1 MNLKPLLIIGFMQV
15 LPFPIYSQEARETKK
30 EVFSADTEQKTELVL
45 HFRFD
50 RSLVDYGYRD
60 NHRVLAAM
68 HEIFADSLCVS
79 RIDSVCIQA
88 FSSPEGNVT
97 YNRRLAL
104 QRAQAVKG
112 YLVWK
117 YPGLN
122 QYRIRTSAQAESWDA
137 LRDVALNDTLL
148 PCRDEIL
155 QILALNTSESRKEAL
170 LKKLN
175 VGIPYRHINQWIL
188 PALRNASICTVYMRP
203 LKHVQQGSRLVA
215 DVQGN
220 NGKEYQKADGTE
232 ITDNT
237 EVVNGVRVE
246 KGNDTNANGTETVNG
261 VRVEKGNVANA
272 NGTEV
277 INGVRVAKGNDTNA
291 NGTEVINGVRVEKG
305 NDTNT
310 DGTETVSDVR
320 VTEGYVANANG
331 TEVINGVRVEKGN
344 DTNANGTEIINGVR
358 VTKGNTTNANGTETV
373 NGVRVAKGNDTN
385 ANGTEV
391 INGVR
396 VTKGNIANANGTET
410 VSGVRVTEGN
420 VANANGT
427 EVINGVRVAK
437 GNVTNANGTK
447 TVNGVNIAKDN
458 DTNANGTEVING
470 VRVAKGNTTNANG
483 TELTDN
489 TEIIGSTKVTGNT
502 PTKGSANAVTPGKSR
517 RHPLFA
523 VKTNL
528 LFDAALM
535 PNIELEVP
543 IGKRWSLNGEYM
555 FPWWLINDDRYC
567 LQILMGG
574 LEVRYWP
581 GRRSGRDVLTGHF
594 LGLYAG
600 GGKYDLQW
608 DKNGYQGEFFIA
620 AGVSYGYAHS
630 IARNLR
636 LEYNIGI
643 GMLRTDYR
651 HYHSRDNH
659 QTLLWQENGEYTWL
673 GPTKL
678 KISLVWLIT
687 GKNKK

>member
-15 LPFPIYSQEARETKK
+15 LPFPIYPQEARETKK

-50 RSLVDYGYRD
+50 RSMVDYGYRD
-60 NHRVLAAM
+60 NNRILAAM
-68 HEIFADSLCVS
+68 HKIFADSLCVS

-88 FSSPEGNVT
+88 FSSPEGDAD

-104 QRAQAVKG
+104 RRAQAVKG

-155 QILALNTSESRKEAL
+155 QILKLNTGEKRKEAL

-175 VGIPYRHINQWIL
+175 TGIPYRHISQWIL
-188 PALRNASICTVYMRP
+188 PELRNASICTVYMRP
-203 LKHVQQGSRLVA
+203 LRHAQQGSRLVA
-215 DVQGN
+215 DAQGN

-232 ITDNT
+232 ITDDT
-237 EVVNGVRVE
+237 EV
-246 KGNDTNANGTETVNG
+246 
-261 VRVEKGNVANA
+261 
-272 NGTEV
+272 
-277 INGVRVAKGNDTNA
+277 
-291 NGTEVINGVRVEKG
+291 
-305 NDTNT
+305 
-310 DGTETVSDVR
+310 
-320 VTEGYVANANG
+320 
-331 TEVINGVRVEKGN
+331 
-344 DTNANGTEIINGVR
+344 
-358 VTKGNTTNANGTETV
+358 V

-396 VTKGNIANANGTET
+396 VTKGN
-410 VSGVRVTEGN
+410 

-437 GNVTNANGTK
+437 GDVANANGTE
-447 TVNGVNIAKDN
+447 VINGVRVTKGN

-470 VRVAKGNTTNANG
+470 VRVAKGNDTNPDGTEVINGVRVAKGNDTNANG

-489 TEIIGSTKVTGNT
+489 TAIIGSTKVTGNA
-502 PTKGSANAVTPGKSR
+502 PTTGSANAIAPGKSR
-517 RHPLFA
+517 RRPLFA

-574 LEVRYWP
+574 LEVRYRP
-581 GRRSGRDVLTGHF
+581 GKRSGRDVLTGHF
-594 LGLYAG
+594 IGLYAG

-636 LEYNIGI
+636 LEYTIGI
-643 GMLRTDYR
+643 GLLRTDYR

-659 QTLLWQENGEYTWL
+659 RTLLWQENGENTWL

>member
-88 FSSPEGNVT
+88 FSSPEGNIT
-97 YNRRLAL
+97 YNQRLAL

-203 LKHVQQGSRLVA
+203 LRHAQQGSRLVA
-215 DVQGN
+215 DAQGN
-220 NGKEYQKADGTE
+220 NMKEYQKADGAE
-232 ITDNT
+232 ITDDT
-237 EVVNGVRVE
+237 EVVNGVRVA
-246 KGNDTNANGTETVNG
+246 KGNVTNANGTETVNG
-261 VRVEKGNVANA
+261 VRVTEGNVTNA
-272 NGTEV
+272 NGIEVINGVKVTESNVTNANDTEV
-277 INGVRVAKGNDTNA
+277 INGVRVTESNVTNA
-291 NGTEVINGVRVEKG
+291 NGIEVINGVRV
-305 NDTNT
+305 
-310 DGTETVSDVR
+310 TESNV
-320 VTEGYVANANG
+320 
-331 TEVINGVRVEKGN
+331 
-344 DTNANGTEIINGVR
+344 
-358 VTKGNTTNANGTETV
+358 
-373 NGVRVAKGNDTN
+373 TN

-396 VTKGNIANANGTET
+396 VTEGNVANANGTEIINGVRVAKGNTTNANSTET
-410 VSGVRVTEGN
+410 VNGVRVTEGN

-437 GNVTNANGTK
+437 GNTTNANGTEV
-447 TVNGVNIAKDN
+447 TNGVRVEKSN
-458 DTNANGTEVING
+458 DTNANGTGTVNG
-470 VRVAKGNTTNANG
+470 VRVAKGNDTNPDG
-483 TELTDN
+483 TEVTDN
-489 TEIIGSTKVTGNT
+489 TAIIGSTKVTGNT
-502 PTKGSANAVTPGKSR
+502 PTKGSANAIAPGKSR

-567 LQILMGG
+567 LQVLMGG

-581 GRRSGRDVLTGHF
+581 GRRSGRNVLTGHF

-659 QTLLWQENGEYTWL
+659 RTLLWQENGEYTWL

>member
-50 RSLVDYGYRD
+50 RSMVDYGYRD
-60 NHRVLAAM
+60 NNRILAAM
-68 HEIFADSLCVS
+68 HKIFADSLCVS

-88 FSSPEGNVT
+88 FSSPEGDAD

-104 QRAQAVKG
+104 RRAQAVKG

-155 QILALNTSESRKEAL
+155 QILKLNTGEKRKEAL

-175 VGIPYRHINQWIL
+175 TGIPYRHISQWIL
-188 PALRNASICTVYMRP
+188 PELRNASICTVYMRP
-203 LKHVQQGSRLVA
+203 LRHAQQGSRLVA
-215 DVQGN
+215 DAQGN
-220 NGKEYQKADGTE
+220 NMKEYQKADGAE
-232 ITDNT
+232 ITDDT

-246 KGNDTNANGTETVNG
+246 KGNDTNANGTEVING
-261 VRVEKGNVANA
+261 VRVTKGNVANANGTEVINGVRVTKDNDTNANGTEVINGVRVAKGNDTNPDGTEVINDVRVTKGNVANANGTEVINGVRVTKGNDTNA

-291 NGTEVINGVRVEKG
+291 NGTEVINGVRV
-305 NDTNT
+305 
-310 DGTETVSDVR
+310 
-320 VTEGYVANANG
+320 
-331 TEVINGVRVEKGN
+331 
-344 DTNANGTEIINGVR
+344 
-358 VTKGNTTNANGTETV
+358 
-373 NGVRVAKGNDTN
+373 AKGND
-385 ANGTEV
+385 
-391 INGVR
+391 
-396 VTKGNIANANGTET
+396 
-410 VSGVRVTEGN
+410 
-420 VANANGT
+420 
-427 EVINGVRVAK
+427 
-437 GNVTNANGTK
+437 
-447 TVNGVNIAKDN
+447 
-458 DTNANGTEVING
+458 
-470 VRVAKGNTTNANG
+470 TNANG

-489 TEIIGSTKVTGNT
+489 TEITGSTKVTGNAQT
-502 PTKGSANAVTPGKSR
+502 TGSANAIAPGKSR

-574 LEVRYWP
+574 LEVRYRP
-581 GRRSGRDVLTGHF
+581 GKRSGRDVLTGHF

-659 QTLLWQENGEYTWL
+659 RTLLWQENGEYTWL

-678 KISLVWLIT
+678 KISLAWLIT

>member
-137 LRDVALNDTLL
+137 LRDVAPNDTLL

-175 VGIPYRHINQWIL
+175 VGIPYRHMNQWIL

-203 LKHVQQGSRLVA
+203 LRYVQQGSRLVA
-215 DVQGN
+215 DAQGN
-220 NGKEYQKADGTE
+220 NGKEYQKADGAE
-232 ITDNT
+232 ITDDT
-237 EVVNGVRVE
+237 EVVNGVRVA
-246 KGNDTNANGTETVNG
+246 KGNVTNANGTEVINGVRVEKGNTTNANSTETVNG
-261 VRVEKGNVANA
+261 VRVTEGNVANA

-291 NGTEVINGVRVEKG
+291 NGTEVTNGVRVEK
-305 NDTNT
+305 
-310 DGTETVSDVR
+310 S
-320 VTEGYVANANG
+320 
-331 TEVINGVRVEKGN
+331 N

-358 VTKGNTTNANGTETV
+358 VAKDNTTNANGTETV

-385 ANGTEV
+385 PDGTEV
-391 INGVR
+391 
-396 VTKGNIANANGTET
+396 
-410 VSGVRVTEGN
+410 
-420 VANANGT
+420 
-427 EVINGVRVAK
+427 
-437 GNVTNANGTK
+437 
-447 TVNGVNIAKDN
+447 
-458 DTNANGTEVING
+458 
-470 VRVAKGNTTNANG
+470 
-483 TELTDN
+483 TDN

-502 PTKGSANAVTPGKSR
+502 PTKGSANAIAPGKSR
-517 RHPLFA
+517 RRPLFA

-535 PNIELEVP
+535 PNIEVEVP

-567 LQILMGG
+567 LQVLMGG

>member
-15 LPFPIYSQEARETKK
+15 LPFPIYPQEARETKK

-50 RSLVDYGYRD
+50 RSMVDYGYRD
-60 NHRVLAAM
+60 NNRILAAM
-68 HEIFADSLCVS
+68 HKIFADSLCVS

-88 FSSPEGNVT
+88 FSSPEGDAD

-104 QRAQAVKG
+104 RRAQAVKG

-155 QILALNTSESRKEAL
+155 QILKLNTGEKRKEAL

-175 VGIPYRHINQWIL
+175 TGIPYRHISQWIL
-188 PALRNASICTVYMRP
+188 PELRNASICTVYMRP
-203 LKHVQQGSRLVA
+203 LRHAQQGSRLVA
-215 DVQGN
+215 DAQGN

-232 ITDNT
+232 ITDDT
-237 EVVNGVRVE
+237 EVVNGVRVA
-246 KGNDTNANGTETVNG
+246 KGNDTNANGTEVING
-261 VRVEKGNVANA
+261 VRVTKGNVANA

-291 NGTEVINGVRVEKG
+291 NGTEVINGVRVAKG
-305 NDTNT
+305 NDTNP
-310 DGTETVSDVR
+310 DGTKNIS
-320 VTEGYVANANG
+320 
-331 TEVINGVRVEKGN
+331 
-344 DTNANGTEIINGVR
+344 
-358 VTKGNTTNANGTETV
+358 
-373 NGVRVAKGNDTN
+373 GVRVAKGNDTN
-385 ANGTEV
+385 ANGTE
-391 INGVR
+391 
-396 VTKGNIANANGTET
+396 
-410 VSGVRVTEGN
+410 
-420 VANANGT
+420 
-427 EVINGVRVAK
+427 
-437 GNVTNANGTK
+437 
-447 TVNGVNIAKDN
+447 
-458 DTNANGTEVING
+458 
-470 VRVAKGNTTNANG
+470 
-483 TELTDN
+483 LTDN
-489 TEIIGSTKVTGNT
+489 TAITGSTQVTGNAQT
-502 PTKGSANAVTPGKSR
+502 TGSANAIAPGKSR
-517 RHPLFA
+517 RRPLFA

-574 LEVRYWP
+574 LEVRYRP
-581 GRRSGRDVLTGHF
+581 GKRSGRDVLTGHF
-594 LGLYAG
+594 IGLYAG

-659 QTLLWQENGEYTWL
+659 RTLLWQENGEYTWL

>member
-50 RSLVDYGYRD
+50 RSMVDYGYRD
-60 NHRVLAAM
+60 NNRILAAM
-68 HEIFADSLCVS
+68 HKIFADSLCVS

-88 FSSPEGNVT
+88 FSSPEGDAD

-104 QRAQAVKG
+104 RRAQAVKG

-155 QILALNTSESRKEAL
+155 QILKLNTGEKRKEAL

-175 VGIPYRHINQWIL
+175 TGIPYRHISQWIL
-188 PALRNASICTVYMRP
+188 PELRNASICTVYMRP
-203 LKHVQQGSRLVA
+203 LRHAQQGSRLVA
-215 DVQGN
+215 DAQGN

-232 ITDNT
+232 ITDDT
-237 EVVNGVRVE
+237 EVVNGVRVA
-246 KGNDTNANGTETVNG
+246 KGNDT
-261 VRVEKGNVANA
+261 NA

-291 NGTEVINGVRVEKG
+291 NGTEVINGVRVTKG
-305 NDTNT
+305 ND
-310 DGTETVSDVR
+310 
-320 VTEGYVANANG
+320 
-331 TEVINGVRVEKGN
+331 
-344 DTNANGTEIINGVR
+344 
-358 VTKGNTTNANGTETV
+358 TNANGTETV
-373 NGVRVAKGNDTN
+373 NGVNAAKG
-385 ANGTEV
+385 
-391 INGVR
+391 
-396 VTKGNIANANGTET
+396 
-410 VSGVRVTEGN
+410 
-420 VANANGT
+420 
-427 EVINGVRVAK
+427 
-437 GNVTNANGTK
+437 
-447 TVNGVNIAKDN
+447 N

-470 VRVAKGNTTNANG
+470 VRVAKGNDTNPDGTKNISGVRVAKGNDTNANG

-489 TEIIGSTKVTGNT
+489 TEITGSTKVTGNAQT
-502 PTKGSANAVTPGKSR
+502 TGSANAIAPGKSR

-574 LEVRYWP
+574 LEVRYRP
-581 GRRSGRDVLTGHF
+581 GKRSGRDVLTGHF
-594 LGLYAG
+594 IGLYAG

-659 QTLLWQENGEYTWL
+659 RTLLWQENGEYTWL

>member
-88 FSSPEGNVT
+88 FSSPEGNIT
-97 YNRRLAL
+97 YNQRLAL

-203 LKHVQQGSRLVA
+203 LRHAQQGSRLIA
-215 DVQGN
+215 DAQGN
-220 NGKEYQKADGTE
+220 NMKEYQKADGAE
-232 ITDNT
+232 ITDDT
-237 EVVNGVRVE
+237 EVVNGVRVA

-385 ANGTEV
+385 ANGTE
-391 INGVR
+391 
-396 VTKGNIANANGTET
+396 
-410 VSGVRVTEGN
+410 
-420 VANANGT
+420 
-427 EVINGVRVAK
+427 
-437 GNVTNANGTK
+437 
-447 TVNGVNIAKDN
+447 
-458 DTNANGTEVING
+458 
-470 VRVAKGNTTNANG
+470 
-483 TELTDN
+483 LTDN

-502 PTKGSANAVTPGKSR
+502 PAKGSANAVTPGKSR

-659 QTLLWQENGEYTWL
+659 RTLLWQENGEYTWL

>member
-50 RSLVDYGYRD
+50 RSMVDYGYRD
-60 NHRVLAAM
+60 NNRILAAM
-68 HEIFADSLCVS
+68 HKIFADSLCVS

-88 FSSPEGNVT
+88 FSSPEGDAD

-104 QRAQAVKG
+104 RRAQAVKG

-122 QYRIRTSAQAESWDA
+122 QYRIHTSAQAESWDA

-155 QILALNTSESRKEAL
+155 QILKLNTGEKRKEAL

-175 VGIPYRHINQWIL
+175 TGIPYRHISQWIL
-188 PALRNASICTVYMRP
+188 PELRNASICTVYMRP
-203 LKHVQQGSRLVA
+203 LRHAQQGSRLVA
-215 DVQGN
+215 DAQGN

-232 ITDNT
+232 ITD
-237 EVVNGVRVE
+237 
-246 KGNDTNANGTETVNG
+246 D
-261 VRVEKGNVANA
+261 
-272 NGTEV
+272 
-277 INGVRVAKGNDTNA
+277 
-291 NGTEVINGVRVEKG
+291 
-305 NDTNT
+305 
-310 DGTETVSDVR
+310 
-320 VTEGYVANANG
+320 
-331 TEVINGVRVEKGN
+331 
-344 DTNANGTEIINGVR
+344 TEI
-358 VTKGNTTNANGTETV
+358 V

-396 VTKGNIANANGTET
+396 VTKGNDTNPDGTK
-410 VSGVRVTEGN
+410 N
-420 VANANGT
+420 
-427 EVINGVRVAK
+427 INGVRVAK
-437 GNVTNANGTK
+437 GN
-447 TVNGVNIAKDN
+447 D
-458 DTNANGTEVING
+458 
-470 VRVAKGNTTNANG
+470 TNANG

-489 TEIIGSTKVTGNT
+489 TEIIGSTQVTGNT
-502 PTKGSANAVTPGKSR
+502 PTKGSANAIAPGKSR

-574 LEVRYWP
+574 LEVRYRP
-581 GRRSGRDVLTGHF
+581 GKRSGRDVLTGHF
-594 LGLYAG
+594 IGLYAG

-643 GMLRTDYR
+643 GMLRTNYR

-659 QTLLWQENGEYTWL
+659 RTLLWQENGEYTWL

>member
-15 LPFPIYSQEARETKK
+15 LPFPIYPQEARETKK

-50 RSLVDYGYRD
+50 RSMVDYGYRD
-60 NHRVLAAM
+60 NNRILAAM
-68 HEIFADSLCVS
+68 HKIFADSLCVS

-88 FSSPEGNVT
+88 FSSPEGDAD

-104 QRAQAVKG
+104 RRAQAVKG

-155 QILALNTSESRKEAL
+155 QILKLNTGEKRKEAL

-175 VGIPYRHINQWIL
+175 TGIPYRHISQWIL
-188 PALRNASICTVYMRP
+188 PELRNASICTVYMRP
-203 LKHVQQGSRLVA
+203 LRHAQQGSRLVA
-215 DVQGN
+215 DAQGN

-232 ITDNT
+232 ITDDT
-237 EVVNGVRVE
+237 EVVNGVRVA
-246 KGNDTNANGTETVNG
+246 KGNDTNANGTEVING
-261 VRVEKGNVANA
+261 VRVTKGNDTNANGTEVINGVRVTKGNDTNPDGTKNISGVRVAKGNDTNA

-291 NGTEVINGVRVEKG
+291 NGTEVINGVRV
-305 NDTNT
+305 
-310 DGTETVSDVR
+310 
-320 VTEGYVANANG
+320 A
-331 TEVINGVRVEKGN
+331 KGN
-344 DTNANGTEIINGVR
+344 DTNANGTEVI
-358 VTKGNTTNANGTETV
+358 

-396 VTKGNIANANGTET
+396 VVKGNDTNPDGTKNI
-410 VSGVRVTEGN
+410 S
-420 VANANGT
+420 
-427 EVINGVRVAK
+427 GVRVAK
-437 GNVTNANGTK
+437 GN
-447 TVNGVNIAKDN
+447 D
-458 DTNANGTEVING
+458 
-470 VRVAKGNTTNANG
+470 TNANG

-489 TEIIGSTKVTGNT
+489 TAIIGSTQVTGNAQT
-502 PTKGSANAVTPGKSR
+502 TGSANAIAPGKSR
-517 RHPLFA
+517 RRPLFA

-574 LEVRYWP
+574 LEVRYRP
-581 GRRSGRDVLTGHF
+581 GKRSGRDVLTGHF
-594 LGLYAG
+594 IGLYAG

-659 QTLLWQENGEYTWL
+659 RTLLWQENGEYTWL

>member
-15 LPFPIYSQEARETKK
+15 LPFPIYPQEARETKK

-50 RSLVDYGYRD
+50 RSMVDYGYRD
-60 NHRVLAAM
+60 NNRILAAM
-68 HEIFADSLCVS
+68 HKIFADSLCVS

-88 FSSPEGNVT
+88 FSSPEGDAD

-104 QRAQAVKG
+104 RRAQAVKG

-155 QILALNTSESRKEAL
+155 QILKLNTGEKRKEAL

-175 VGIPYRHINQWIL
+175 TGIPYRHISQWIL
-188 PALRNASICTVYMRP
+188 PELRNASICTVYMRP
-203 LKHVQQGSRLVA
+203 LRHAQQGSRLVA
-215 DVQGN
+215 DAQGN

-232 ITDNT
+232 ITDDT
-237 EVVNGVRVE
+237 EV
-246 KGNDTNANGTETVNG
+246 
-261 VRVEKGNVANA
+261 
-272 NGTEV
+272 
-277 INGVRVAKGNDTNA
+277 
-291 NGTEVINGVRVEKG
+291 
-305 NDTNT
+305 
-310 DGTETVSDVR
+310 
-320 VTEGYVANANG
+320 
-331 TEVINGVRVEKGN
+331 
-344 DTNANGTEIINGVR
+344 
-358 VTKGNTTNANGTETV
+358 V

-396 VTKGNIANANGTET
+396 VTKGN
-410 VSGVRVTEGN
+410 

-437 GNVTNANGTK
+437 GDVANANGTEVINGVRVTKGNDTNANGTE
-447 TVNGVNIAKDN
+447 VINGVRVAKGDVANANGTEVINGVRVTKGN

-470 VRVAKGNTTNANG
+470 VRVAKGNDTNPDGTEVINGVRVAKGNDTNANG

-489 TEIIGSTKVTGNT
+489 TAIIGSTKVTGNA
-502 PTKGSANAVTPGKSR
+502 PTTGSANAIAPGKSR
-517 RHPLFA
+517 RRPLFA

-574 LEVRYWP
+574 LEVRYRP
-581 GRRSGRDVLTGHF
+581 GKRSGRDVLTGHF
-594 LGLYAG
+594 IGLYAG

-659 QTLLWQENGEYTWL
+659 RTLLWQENGEYTWL

>member
-88 FSSPEGNVT
+88 FSSPEGNIT
-97 YNRRLAL
+97 YNQRLAL

-155 QILALNTSESRKEAL
+155 QILALNTSESRKETL

-203 LKHVQQGSRLVA
+203 LKHAQQDSRLVA
-215 DVQGN
+215 DAQGN
-220 NGKEYQKADGTE
+220 NMKEYQKANGAE
-232 ITDNT
+232 ITDDT
-237 EVVNGVRVE
+237 EVVNGVRVT

-272 NGTEV
+272 NGIEV
-277 INGVRVAKGNDTNA
+277 INGVRVTESNVTNA
-291 NGTEVINGVRVEKG
+291 NGTEVIN
-305 NDTNT
+305 
-310 DGTETVSDVR
+310 
-320 VTEGYVANANG
+320 
-331 TEVINGVRVEKGN
+331 
-344 DTNANGTEIINGVR
+344 
-358 VTKGNTTNANGTETV
+358 
-373 NGVRVAKGNDTN
+373 
-385 ANGTEV
+385 
-391 INGVR
+391 
-396 VTKGNIANANGTET
+396 
-410 VSGVRVTEGN
+410 GVRVTEGN

-427 EVINGVRVAK
+427 EIINGVRVAK
-437 GNVTNANGTK
+437 GNTTNANSTE
-447 TVNGVNIAKDN
+447 TVNGVRVTKGNVA
-458 DTNANGTEVING
+458 NANGTEVING

-483 TELTDN
+483 TEVTNGVRVEKSNDTNANGTETVNGVRVAKGNDTNPDGTEVTDN
-489 TEIIGSTKVTGNT
+489 TAIIGSTKVTGNT
-502 PTKGSANAVTPGKSR
+502 PTKGSANAIASGKSR
-517 RHPLFA
+517 RRPLFA

-567 LQILMGG
+567 LQVLMGG
-574 LEVRYWP
+574 LEVRYRP

-594 LGLYAG
+594 IGLYAG

-659 QTLLWQENGEYTWL
+659 RTLLWQENGEYTWL

>member
-15 LPFPIYSQEARETKK
+15 LPFPIYPQEARETKK

-50 RSLVDYGYRD
+50 RSMVDYGYRD
-60 NHRVLAAM
+60 NNRILAAM
-68 HEIFADSLCVS
+68 HKIFADSLCVS

-88 FSSPEGNVT
+88 FSSPEGDAD

-104 QRAQAVKG
+104 RRAQAVKG

-155 QILALNTSESRKEAL
+155 QILKLNTGEKRKEAL

-175 VGIPYRHINQWIL
+175 TGIPYRHISQWIL
-188 PALRNASICTVYMRP
+188 PELRNASICTVYMRP
-203 LKHVQQGSRLVA
+203 LRHAQQGSRLVA
-215 DVQGN
+215 DAQGN

-232 ITDNT
+232 ITDDT
-237 EVVNGVRVE
+237 EVVNGVRVA
-246 KGNDTNANGTETVNG
+246 KGD
-261 VRVEKGNVANA
+261 VANV

-291 NGTEVINGVRVEKG
+291 NGTEVINGVRVTKD
-305 NDTNT
+305 ND
-310 DGTETVSDVR
+310 
-320 VTEGYVANANG
+320 
-331 TEVINGVRVEKGN
+331 
-344 DTNANGTEIINGVR
+344 
-358 VTKGNTTNANGTETV
+358 TNANGTETV
-373 NGVRVAKGNDTN
+373 NGVN
-385 ANGTEV
+385 
-391 INGVR
+391 
-396 VTKGNIANANGTET
+396 
-410 VSGVRVTEGN
+410 
-420 VANANGT
+420 
-427 EVINGVRVAK
+427 VAK
-437 GNVTNANGTK
+437 GNVTNANGTE
-447 TVNGVNIAKDN
+447 TVNGVNAAKGN

-470 VRVAKGNTTNANG
+470 VRVAKGNDTNPDGTKNISGVRVAKGNDTNANG

-489 TEIIGSTKVTGNT
+489 TAITGSTQVTGNAQT
-502 PTKGSANAVTPGKSR
+502 TGSANAIAPGKSR
-517 RHPLFA
+517 RRPLFA

-574 LEVRYWP
+574 LEVRYRP
-581 GRRSGRDVLTGHF
+581 GKRSGRDVLTGHF
-594 LGLYAG
+594 IGLYAG

-630 IARNLR
+630 IACNLR

-659 QTLLWQENGEYTWL
+659 RTLLWQENGEYTWL

>member
-15 LPFPIYSQEARETKK
+15 LPFPIYPQEARETKK

-50 RSLVDYGYRD
+50 RSMVDYGYRD
-60 NHRVLAAM
+60 NNRILAAM
-68 HEIFADSLCVS
+68 HKIFADSLCVS

-88 FSSPEGNVT
+88 FSSPEGDAD

-104 QRAQAVKG
+104 RRAQAVKG

-155 QILALNTSESRKEAL
+155 QILKLNTGEKRKEAL

-175 VGIPYRHINQWIL
+175 TGIPYRHISQWIL
-188 PALRNASICTVYMRP
+188 PELRNASICTVYMRP
-203 LKHVQQGSRLVA
+203 LRHAQQGSRLVA
-215 DVQGN
+215 DAQGN

-232 ITDNT
+232 ITDDT
-237 EVVNGVRVE
+237 EVVNGVRVA
-246 KGNDTNANGTETVNG
+246 KGNDTNANGTEVINGVRVTEGNVTNANDTEVINGVRVATDNIANANGTETVNG
-261 VRVEKGNVANA
+261 VRVTKGNDTNA

-291 NGTEVINGVRVEKG
+291 NGTEVINGVRV
-305 NDTNT
+305 
-310 DGTETVSDVR
+310 
-320 VTEGYVANANG
+320 
-331 TEVINGVRVEKGN
+331 
-344 DTNANGTEIINGVR
+344 
-358 VTKGNTTNANGTETV
+358 
-373 NGVRVAKGNDTN
+373 AKGND
-385 ANGTEV
+385 
-391 INGVR
+391 
-396 VTKGNIANANGTET
+396 
-410 VSGVRVTEGN
+410 
-420 VANANGT
+420 
-427 EVINGVRVAK
+427 
-437 GNVTNANGTK
+437 
-447 TVNGVNIAKDN
+447 
-458 DTNANGTEVING
+458 
-470 VRVAKGNTTNANG
+470 TNANG

-489 TEIIGSTKVTGNT
+489 TEIIGSTQVTGNAQT
-502 PTKGSANAVTPGKSR
+502 TGSANAIAPGKSR

-574 LEVRYWP
+574 LEVRYRP
-581 GRRSGRDVLTGHF
+581 GKRSGRDVLTGHF

-659 QTLLWQENGEYTWL
+659 RTLLWQENGEYTWL

>member
-88 FSSPEGNVT
+88 FSSPEGNIT
-97 YNRRLAL
+97 YNQRLAL

-203 LKHVQQGSRLVA
+203 LRHAQQGSRLIA
-215 DVQGN
+215 DAQGN
-220 NGKEYQKADGTE
+220 NMKEYQKADGAE
-232 ITDNT
+232 ITDDT
-237 EVVNGVRVE
+237 EVVNGVRVA

-331 TEVINGVRVEKGN
+331 TEVINGVRV
-344 DTNANGTEIINGVR
+344 
-358 VTKGNTTNANGTETV
+358 
-373 NGVRVAKGNDTN
+373 
-385 ANGTEV
+385 
-391 INGVR
+391 
-396 VTKGNIANANGTET
+396 
-410 VSGVRVTEGN
+410 
-420 VANANGT
+420 
-427 EVINGVRVAK
+427 AK

-502 PTKGSANAVTPGKSR
+502 PAKGSANAVTPGKSR

-659 QTLLWQENGEYTWL
+659 RTLLWQENGEYTWL

>member
-50 RSLVDYGYRD
+50 RSMVDYGYRD
-60 NHRVLAAM
+60 NNRILAAM
-68 HEIFADSLCVS
+68 HKIFADSLCVS

-88 FSSPEGNVT
+88 FSSPEGDAD

-104 QRAQAVKG
+104 RRAQAVKG

-155 QILALNTSESRKEAL
+155 QILKLNTGEKRKEAL

-175 VGIPYRHINQWIL
+175 TGIPYRHISQWIL
-188 PALRNASICTVYMRP
+188 PELRNASICTVYMRP
-203 LKHVQQGSRLVA
+203 LRHAQQGSRLVA
-215 DVQGN
+215 DAQGN

-232 ITDNT
+232 ITDDT
-237 EVVNGVRVE
+237 EIVNGVRVT
-246 KGNDTNANGTETVNG
+246 KGD
-261 VRVEKGNVANA
+261 VANA

-291 NGTEVINGVRVEKG
+291 NGTEVINGVRV
-305 NDTNT
+305 
-310 DGTETVSDVR
+310 
-320 VTEGYVANANG
+320 A
-331 TEVINGVRVEKGN
+331 KGN
-344 DTNANGTEIINGVR
+344 DTNANGTEVI
-358 VTKGNTTNANGTETV
+358 

-396 VTKGNIANANGTET
+396 VTK
-410 VSGVRVTEGN
+410 
-420 VANANGT
+420 
-427 EVINGVRVAK
+427 
-437 GNVTNANGTK
+437 
-447 TVNGVNIAKDN
+447 DN

-470 VRVAKGNTTNANG
+470 VRVAKGNDTNPDGTKNINGVRVAKGNDTNANG

-489 TEIIGSTKVTGNT
+489 TEIIGSTQVTGNAQT
-502 PTKGSANAVTPGKSR
+502 TGSANAIAPGKSR

-574 LEVRYWP
+574 LEVRYRP
-581 GRRSGRDVLTGHF
+581 GKRSGRDVLTGHF
-594 LGLYAG
+594 IGLYAG

-659 QTLLWQENGEYTWL
+659 RTLLWQENGEYTWL

>member
-50 RSLVDYGYRD
+50 RSMVDYGYRD
-60 NHRVLAAM
+60 NNRILAAM
-68 HEIFADSLCVS
+68 HKIFADSLCVS

-88 FSSPEGNVT
+88 FSSPEGDAD

-104 QRAQAVKG
+104 RRAQAVKG

-155 QILALNTSESRKEAL
+155 QILKLNTGEKRKEAL

-175 VGIPYRHINQWIL
+175 TGIPYRHISQWIL
-188 PALRNASICTVYMRP
+188 PELRNASICTVYMRP
-203 LKHVQQGSRLVA
+203 LRHAQQGSRLVA
-215 DVQGN
+215 DAQGN

-232 ITDNT
+232 ITDDT
-237 EVVNGVRVE
+237 EVVNGVRVA
-246 KGNDTNANGTETVNG
+246 KGNDTNT
-261 VRVEKGNVANA
+261 

-291 NGTEVINGVRVEKG
+291 NGTEVINGVRV
-305 NDTNT
+305 
-310 DGTETVSDVR
+310 
-320 VTEGYVANANG
+320 
-331 TEVINGVRVEKGN
+331 
-344 DTNANGTEIINGVR
+344 
-358 VTKGNTTNANGTETV
+358 TKG
-373 NGVRVAKGNDTN
+373 
-385 ANGTEV
+385 
-391 INGVR
+391 
-396 VTKGNIANANGTET
+396 
-410 VSGVRVTEGN
+410 
-420 VANANGT
+420 
-427 EVINGVRVAK
+427 
-437 GNVTNANGTK
+437 
-447 TVNGVNIAKDN
+447 N

-470 VRVAKGNTTNANG
+470 VRVAKGNDTNVNGTETVNGVNVAKGNVTNANGTETVNGVNAAKGNDTNANGTEVINGVRVAKGNDANANG

-489 TEIIGSTKVTGNT
+489 TAITGSTQVTGNAQT
-502 PTKGSANAVTPGKSR
+502 TGSANAIAPGKSR
-517 RHPLFA
+517 RRPLFA

-574 LEVRYWP
+574 LEVRYRP
-581 GRRSGRDVLTGHF
+581 GKRSGRDVLTGHF
-594 LGLYAG
+594 IGLYAG

-659 QTLLWQENGEYTWL
+659 RTLLWQENGEYTWL

>member
-50 RSLVDYGYRD
+50 RSMVDYGYRD
-60 NHRVLAAM
+60 NNRILAAM
-68 HEIFADSLCVS
+68 HKIFADSLCVS

-88 FSSPEGNVT
+88 FSSPEGDAD

-104 QRAQAVKG
+104 RRAQAVKG

-155 QILALNTSESRKEAL
+155 QILKLNTGEKRKEAL

-175 VGIPYRHINQWIL
+175 TGIPYRHISQWIL
-188 PALRNASICTVYMRP
+188 PELRNASICTVYMRP
-203 LKHVQQGSRLVA
+203 LRHAQQGSRLVA
-215 DVQGN
+215 DAQGN

-232 ITDNT
+232 ITDDT
-237 EVVNGVRVE
+237 EIVNGVRVT
-246 KGNDTNANGTETVNG
+246 KDNDT
-261 VRVEKGNVANA
+261 NA

-291 NGTEVINGVRVEKG
+291 NGTE
-305 NDTNT
+305 
-310 DGTETVSDVR
+310 
-320 VTEGYVANANG
+320 
-331 TEVINGVRVEKGN
+331 
-344 DTNANGTEIINGVR
+344 
-358 VTKGNTTNANGTETV
+358 
-373 NGVRVAKGNDTN
+373 
-385 ANGTEV
+385 
-391 INGVR
+391 
-396 VTKGNIANANGTET
+396 
-410 VSGVRVTEGN
+410 
-420 VANANGT
+420 
-427 EVINGVRVAK
+427 
-437 GNVTNANGTK
+437 
-447 TVNGVNIAKDN
+447 
-458 DTNANGTEVING
+458 
-470 VRVAKGNTTNANG
+470 
-483 TELTDN
+483 LTDN
-489 TEIIGSTKVTGNT
+489 TEIIGNTQVTGNAQT
-502 PTKGSANAVTPGKSR
+502 TGSANAIAPGKSR

-574 LEVRYWP
+574 LEVRYRP
-581 GRRSGRDVLTGHF
+581 GKRSGRDVLTGHF
-594 LGLYAG
+594 IGLYAG

-659 QTLLWQENGEYTWL
+659 RTLLWQENGEYTWL

>member
-50 RSLVDYGYRD
+50 RSMVDYGYRD
-60 NHRVLAAM
+60 NNRILAAM
-68 HEIFADSLCVS
+68 HKIFADSLCVS

-88 FSSPEGNVT
+88 FSSPEGDAD

-104 QRAQAVKG
+104 RRAQAVKG

-155 QILALNTSESRKEAL
+155 QILKLNTGEKRKEAL

-175 VGIPYRHINQWIL
+175 TGIPYRHISQWIL
-188 PALRNASICTVYMRP
+188 PELRNASICTVYMRP
-203 LKHVQQGSRLVA
+203 LRHAQQGSRLVA
-215 DVQGN
+215 DAQGN

-232 ITDNT
+232 ITDDT
-237 EVVNGVRVE
+237 EIVNGVRVAKGNDTNTNGTE
-246 KGNDTNANGTETVNG
+246 VINGVRVTKGNDTNANGTEVING
-261 VRVEKGNVANA
+261 VRVTKGNDTNA

-291 NGTEVINGVRVEKG
+291 NGTETVNGVNVAKG
-305 NDTNT
+305 N
-310 DGTETVSDVR
+310 V
-320 VTEGYVANANG
+320 
-331 TEVINGVRVEKGN
+331 
-344 DTNANGTEIINGVR
+344 
-358 VTKGNTTNANGTETV
+358 TNANGTETV
-373 NGVRVAKGNDTN
+373 NGVNAAKG
-385 ANGTEV
+385 
-391 INGVR
+391 
-396 VTKGNIANANGTET
+396 
-410 VSGVRVTEGN
+410 
-420 VANANGT
+420 
-427 EVINGVRVAK
+427 
-437 GNVTNANGTK
+437 
-447 TVNGVNIAKDN
+447 N

-470 VRVAKGNTTNANG
+470 VRVAKGNDTNANG

-489 TEIIGSTKVTGNT
+489 TEITGSTKVTGNAQT
-502 PTKGSANAVTPGKSR
+502 TGSANAIVPGKSR
-517 RHPLFA
+517 RRPLFA

-574 LEVRYWP
+574 LEVRYRP
-581 GRRSGRDVLTGHF
+581 GKRSGRDVLTGHF
-594 LGLYAG
+594 IGLYAG

-659 QTLLWQENGEYTWL
+659 RTLLWQENGEYTWL

>member
-15 LPFPIYSQEARETKK
+15 LPFPIYPQEARETKK

-50 RSLVDYGYRD
+50 RSMVDYGYRD
-60 NHRVLAAM
+60 NNRILAAM
-68 HEIFADSLCVS
+68 HKIFADSLCVS

-88 FSSPEGNVT
+88 FSSPEGDAD

-104 QRAQAVKG
+104 RRAQAVKG

-155 QILALNTSESRKEAL
+155 QILKLNTGEKRKEAL

-175 VGIPYRHINQWIL
+175 TGIPYRHISQWIL
-188 PALRNASICTVYMRP
+188 PELRNASICTVYMQP
-203 LKHVQQGSRLVA
+203 LRHAQQDSRLVA
-215 DVQGN
+215 DAQGN

-232 ITDNT
+232 ITDDT
-237 EVVNGVRVE
+237 EVVNGVRVA
-246 KGNDTNANGTETVNG
+246 KGNDTNANGTEVING
-261 VRVEKGNVANA
+261 VRVAKGDVANE

-291 NGTEVINGVRVEKG
+291 NGTEVINGVRVTKD
-305 NDTNT
+305 ND
-310 DGTETVSDVR
+310 
-320 VTEGYVANANG
+320 
-331 TEVINGVRVEKGN
+331 
-344 DTNANGTEIINGVR
+344 
-358 VTKGNTTNANGTETV
+358 TNANGTETV
-373 NGVRVAKGNDTN
+373 NGVN
-385 ANGTEV
+385 
-391 INGVR
+391 
-396 VTKGNIANANGTET
+396 
-410 VSGVRVTEGN
+410 
-420 VANANGT
+420 
-427 EVINGVRVAK
+427 VAK
-437 GNVTNANGTK
+437 GNVTNANGTE
-447 TVNGVNIAKDN
+447 TVNGVNAAKGN

-470 VRVAKGNTTNANG
+470 VRVAKGNDTNANG

-489 TEIIGSTKVTGNT
+489 TAITGSTQVTGNAQT
-502 PTKGSANAVTPGKSR
+502 TGSANAIAPGKSR
-517 RHPLFA
+517 RRPLFA

-574 LEVRYWP
+574 LEVRYRP
-581 GRRSGRDVLTGHF
+581 GKRSGRDVLTGHF
-594 LGLYAG
+594 IGLYAG

-659 QTLLWQENGEYTWL
+659 RTLLWQENGEYTWL

-678 KISLVWLIT
+678 KISLAWLIT

>member
-50 RSLVDYGYRD
+50 RSMVDYGYRD
-60 NHRVLAAM
+60 NNRILAAM
-68 HEIFADSLCVS
+68 HKIFADSLCVS

-88 FSSPEGNVT
+88 FSSPEGDAD

-104 QRAQAVKG
+104 RRAQAVKG
-112 YLVWK
+112 YLVWR

-155 QILALNTSESRKEAL
+155 QILKLNTGEKRKEAL

-175 VGIPYRHINQWIL
+175 TGIPYRHISQWIL
-188 PALRNASICTVYMRP
+188 PELRNASICTVYMRP
-203 LKHVQQGSRLVA
+203 LRHAQQGSRLVA
-215 DVQGN
+215 DAQGN

-232 ITDNT
+232 ITDDT
-237 EVVNGVRVE
+237 EV
-246 KGNDTNANGTETVNG
+246 
-261 VRVEKGNVANA
+261 
-272 NGTEV
+272 
-277 INGVRVAKGNDTNA
+277 
-291 NGTEVINGVRVEKG
+291 
-305 NDTNT
+305 
-310 DGTETVSDVR
+310 
-320 VTEGYVANANG
+320 
-331 TEVINGVRVEKGN
+331 
-344 DTNANGTEIINGVR
+344 
-358 VTKGNTTNANGTETV
+358 V

-396 VTKGNIANANGTET
+396 VTKGN
-410 VSGVRVTEGN
+410 

-437 GNVTNANGTK
+437 GNDTNTNGTE
-447 TVNGVNIAKDN
+447 VINGVRVTKGN

-470 VRVAKGNTTNANG
+470 VRVTKGNDTNPDGTKNISGVRVAKGNDTNANG

-489 TEIIGSTKVTGNT
+489 TEIIGSTPVTGNAQT
-502 PTKGSANAVTPGKSR
+502 TGSANAIAPGKSR
-517 RHPLFA
+517 RRPLFA

-574 LEVRYWP
+574 LEVRYRP
-581 GRRSGRDVLTGHF
+581 GKRSGRDVLTGHF

-659 QTLLWQENGEYTWL
+659 RTLLWQENGEYTWL

>member
-1 MNLKPLLIIGFMQV
+1 
-15 LPFPIYSQEARETKK
+15 
-30 EVFSADTEQKTELVL
+30 
-45 HFRFD
+45 
-50 RSLVDYGYRD
+50 
-60 NHRVLAAM
+60 
-68 HEIFADSLCVS
+68 
-79 RIDSVCIQA
+79 VCIPDR
-88 FSSPEGNVT
+88 FRVHTSLFLT
-97 YNRRLAL
+97 RRR
-104 QRAQAVKG
+104 RAQAVKG

-155 QILALNTSESRKEAL
+155 QILKLNTGEKRKEAL

-175 VGIPYRHINQWIL
+175 TGIPYRHISQWIL
-188 PALRNASICTVYMRP
+188 PELRNASICTVYMRP
-203 LKHVQQGSRLVA
+203 LRHAQQGSRLVA
-215 DVQGN
+215 DAQGN

-232 ITDNT
+232 ITDDT
-237 EVVNGVRVE
+237 EIVNGVRVA
-246 KGNDTNANGTETVNG
+246 KGNDTNANGTEVING
-261 VRVEKGNVANA
+261 VRVTKGNDTNANGTEVINGVRVTKGNDANANGTEVINGVRVTKGNVANANGTEVINGVRVTKGNDTNA

-291 NGTEVINGVRVEKG
+291 NGTEVINGVRV
-305 NDTNT
+305 
-310 DGTETVSDVR
+310 
-320 VTEGYVANANG
+320 
-331 TEVINGVRVEKGN
+331 
-344 DTNANGTEIINGVR
+344 
-358 VTKGNTTNANGTETV
+358 
-373 NGVRVAKGNDTN
+373 AKGND
-385 ANGTEV
+385 
-391 INGVR
+391 
-396 VTKGNIANANGTET
+396 
-410 VSGVRVTEGN
+410 
-420 VANANGT
+420 
-427 EVINGVRVAK
+427 
-437 GNVTNANGTK
+437 
-447 TVNGVNIAKDN
+447 
-458 DTNANGTEVING
+458 
-470 VRVAKGNTTNANG
+470 TNANG

-489 TEIIGSTKVTGNT
+489 TEITGSTKVTGNAQT
-502 PTKGSANAVTPGKSR
+502 TGSANAIAPGKSR

-574 LEVRYWP
+574 LEVRYRP
-581 GRRSGRDVLTGHF
+581 GKRSGRDVLTGHF
-594 LGLYAG
+594 IGLYAG

-659 QTLLWQENGEYTWL
+659 RTLLWQENGEYTWL

>member
-50 RSLVDYGYRD
+50 RSMVDYGYRD
-60 NHRVLAAM
+60 NNRILAAM
-68 HEIFADSLCVS
+68 HKIFADSLCVS

-88 FSSPEGNVT
+88 FSSPEGDAD

-104 QRAQAVKG
+104 RRAQAVKG

-155 QILALNTSESRKEAL
+155 QILKLNTGEKRKEAL

-175 VGIPYRHINQWIL
+175 TGIPYRHISQWIL
-188 PALRNASICTVYMRP
+188 PELRNASICTVYMRP
-203 LKHVQQGSRLVA
+203 LRHAQQGSRLVA
-215 DVQGN
+215 DAQGN

-232 ITDNT
+232 ITDDT
-237 EVVNGVRVE
+237 EV
-246 KGNDTNANGTETVNG
+246 
-261 VRVEKGNVANA
+261 
-272 NGTEV
+272 
-277 INGVRVAKGNDTNA
+277 
-291 NGTEVINGVRVEKG
+291 
-305 NDTNT
+305 
-310 DGTETVSDVR
+310 
-320 VTEGYVANANG
+320 
-331 TEVINGVRVEKGN
+331 
-344 DTNANGTEIINGVR
+344 
-358 VTKGNTTNANGTETV
+358 V

-396 VTKGNIANANGTET
+396 VTKGN
-410 VSGVRVTEGN
+410 

-437 GNVTNANGTK
+437 GDVANVNGTE
-447 TVNGVNIAKDN
+447 VINGVRVTKDN
-458 DTNANGTEVING
+458 DTNANGTETVNG
-470 VRVAKGNTTNANG
+470 VNVAKGNDTNANG

-489 TEIIGSTKVTGNT
+489 TEIIGSTQVTGNAQT
-502 PTKGSANAVTPGKSR
+502 TGSANAIAPGKSR
-517 RHPLFA
+517 RRPLFA

-574 LEVRYWP
+574 LEVRYRP
-581 GRRSGRDVLTGHF
+581 GKRSGRDVLTGHF
-594 LGLYAG
+594 IGLYAG

-659 QTLLWQENGEYTWL
+659 RTLLWQENGEYTWL

>member
-50 RSLVDYGYRD
+50 RSMVDYGYRD
-60 NHRVLAAM
+60 NNRILAAM
-68 HEIFADSLCVS
+68 HKIFADSLCVS

-88 FSSPEGNVT
+88 FSSPEGDAD

-104 QRAQAVKG
+104 RRAQAVKG

-155 QILALNTSESRKEAL
+155 QILKLNTGEKRKEAL

-175 VGIPYRHINQWIL
+175 TGIPYRHISQWIL
-188 PALRNASICTVYMRP
+188 PELRNASICTVYMRP
-203 LKHVQQGSRLVA
+203 LRHAQQGSRLVA
-215 DVQGN
+215 DAQGN

-232 ITDNT
+232 ITDDT
-237 EVVNGVRVE
+237 EVVNGVRVA
-246 KGNDTNANGTETVNG
+246 KDNDTNV
-261 VRVEKGNVANA
+261 

-291 NGTEVINGVRVEKG
+291 NGTEVINGVRVTKD
-305 NDTNT
+305 NDT
-310 DGTETVSDVR
+310 
-320 VTEGYVANANG
+320 NANG
-331 TEVINGVRVEKGN
+331 TEVINGVRVAKGN
-344 DTNANGTEIINGVR
+344 DTNPDGTKNINGVR
-358 VTKGNTTNANGTETV
+358 VAKGNDTNANGTETV

-396 VTKGNIANANGTET
+396 VAKGNDTNPDGTK
-410 VSGVRVTEGN
+410 N
-420 VANANGT
+420 
-427 EVINGVRVAK
+427 INGVRVAK
-437 GNVTNANGTK
+437 GN
-447 TVNGVNIAKDN
+447 D
-458 DTNANGTEVING
+458 
-470 VRVAKGNTTNANG
+470 TNANG

-489 TEIIGSTKVTGNT
+489 TAITGSTQVTGNA
-502 PTKGSANAVTPGKSR
+502 PTTGSANAIVPDKSR
-517 RHPLFA
+517 RRPLFA

-574 LEVRYWP
+574 LEVRYRP
-581 GRRSGRDVLTGHF
+581 GKRSGRDVLTGHF
-594 LGLYAG
+594 IGLYAG

-659 QTLLWQENGEYTWL
+659 RTLLWQENGEYTWL

>member
-15 LPFPIYSQEARETKK
+15 LPFPIYPQEARETKK

-50 RSLVDYGYRD
+50 RSMVDYGYRD
-60 NHRVLAAM
+60 NNRILAAM
-68 HEIFADSLCVS
+68 HKIFADSLCVS

-88 FSSPEGNVT
+88 FSSPEGDAD

-104 QRAQAVKG
+104 RRAQAVKG

-155 QILALNTSESRKEAL
+155 QILKLNTGEKRKEAL

-175 VGIPYRHINQWIL
+175 TGIPYRHISQWIL
-188 PALRNASICTVYMRP
+188 PELRNASICTVYMRP
-203 LKHVQQGSRLVA
+203 LRHAQQGSRLVA
-215 DVQGN
+215 DAQGN

-232 ITDNT
+232 ITDDT
-237 EVVNGVRVE
+237 EIVNGVRVA
-246 KGNDTNANGTETVNG
+246 KGNDTNANGTEVING
-261 VRVEKGNVANA
+261 VRVTKGNDTNANGTEVINGVRVTKGNDTNPDGTKNISGVRVTKGNDTNPDGTKNISGVRVAKGNDTNA

-291 NGTEVINGVRVEKG
+291 NGTEVINGVRV
-305 NDTNT
+305 
-310 DGTETVSDVR
+310 
-320 VTEGYVANANG
+320 A
-331 TEVINGVRVEKGN
+331 KGN
-344 DTNANGTEIINGVR
+344 DTNANGTEVI
-358 VTKGNTTNANGTETV
+358 

-396 VTKGNIANANGTET
+396 VVKGNDTNPDGTKNI
-410 VSGVRVTEGN
+410 S
-420 VANANGT
+420 
-427 EVINGVRVAK
+427 GVRVAK
-437 GNVTNANGTK
+437 GN
-447 TVNGVNIAKDN
+447 
-458 DTNANGTEVING
+458 DTNPD
-470 VRVAKGNTTNANG
+470 G

-489 TEIIGSTKVTGNT
+489 TEIIGSTQVTGNAQT
-502 PTKGSANAVTPGKSR
+502 TGSANAIAPGKSR
-517 RHPLFA
+517 RRPLFA

-574 LEVRYWP
+574 LEVRYRP
-581 GRRSGRDVLTGHF
+581 GKRSGRDVLTGHF
-594 LGLYAG
+594 IGLYAG

-659 QTLLWQENGEYTWL
+659 RTLLWQENGEYTWL

>member
-1 MNLKPLLIIGFMQV
+1 MNMKPLLIIGFMQV

-50 RSLVDYGYRD
+50 RSMVDYGYRD
-60 NHRVLAAM
+60 NNRILAAM
-68 HEIFADSLCVS
+68 HKIFADSLCVS

-88 FSSPEGNVT
+88 FSSPEGDAD

-104 QRAQAVKG
+104 RRAQAVKG

-155 QILALNTSESRKEAL
+155 QILKLNTGEKRKEAL

-175 VGIPYRHINQWIL
+175 TGIPYRHISQWIL
-188 PALRNASICTVYMRP
+188 PELRNASICTVYMRP
-203 LKHVQQGSRLVA
+203 LRHAQQGSRLVA
-215 DVQGN
+215 DAQGN

-232 ITDNT
+232 ITD
-237 EVVNGVRVE
+237 
-246 KGNDTNANGTETVNG
+246 D
-261 VRVEKGNVANA
+261 
-272 NGTEV
+272 
-277 INGVRVAKGNDTNA
+277 
-291 NGTEVINGVRVEKG
+291 
-305 NDTNT
+305 
-310 DGTETVSDVR
+310 
-320 VTEGYVANANG
+320 
-331 TEVINGVRVEKGN
+331 
-344 DTNANGTEIINGVR
+344 TEI
-358 VTKGNTTNANGTETV
+358 V

-396 VTKGNIANANGTET
+396 VTKGN
-410 VSGVRVTEGN
+410 

-427 EVINGVRVAK
+427 EVINGVRVTKDNDTNPDGTKNISGVRVAK
-437 GNVTNANGTK
+437 G
-447 TVNGVNIAKDN
+447 N

-470 VRVAKGNTTNANG
+470 VRVAKGNDTNPDGTKNINGVRVAKGNVTNANGTETVNGVNAAKGNDTNANG

-489 TEIIGSTKVTGNT
+489 TAIIGSTQVTGNT
-502 PTKGSANAVTPGKSR
+502 PTKGSANAIAPGKSR
-517 RHPLFA
+517 RRPLFA

-574 LEVRYWP
+574 LEVRYRP
-581 GRRSGRDVLTGHF
+581 GKRSGRDVLTGHF
-594 LGLYAG
+594 IGLYAG

-659 QTLLWQENGEYTWL
+659 RTLLWQENGEYTWL

>member
-15 LPFPIYSQEARETKK
+15 LPFPIYPQEARETKK

-50 RSLVDYGYRD
+50 RSMVDYGYRD
-60 NHRVLAAM
+60 NNRILAAM
-68 HEIFADSLCVS
+68 HKIFADSLCVS

-88 FSSPEGNVT
+88 FSSPEGDAD

-104 QRAQAVKG
+104 RRAQAVKG

-155 QILALNTSESRKEAL
+155 QILKLNTGEKRKEAL

-175 VGIPYRHINQWIL
+175 TGIPYRHISQWIL
-188 PALRNASICTVYMRP
+188 PELRNASICTVYMQP
-203 LKHVQQGSRLVA
+203 LRHAQQDSRLVA
-215 DVQGN
+215 DAQGN

-232 ITDNT
+232 ITDDT
-237 EVVNGVRVE
+237 EVVNGVRVAKGNDTNANGTE
-246 KGNDTNANGTETVNG
+246 VINGVRVAKGDVANVNGTEVINGVRVAKGNDTNANGTEVINGVRVTKDNDTNANGTETVNGVNVAKGNDTNANGTETVNG
-261 VRVEKGNVANA
+261 VNAAKGNDTNA

-291 NGTEVINGVRVEKG
+291 NGTEVINGVRV
-305 NDTNT
+305 
-310 DGTETVSDVR
+310 
-320 VTEGYVANANG
+320 
-331 TEVINGVRVEKGN
+331 
-344 DTNANGTEIINGVR
+344 
-358 VTKGNTTNANGTETV
+358 
-373 NGVRVAKGNDTN
+373 AKGNDTN
-385 ANGTEV
+385 ANGTE
-391 INGVR
+391 
-396 VTKGNIANANGTET
+396 
-410 VSGVRVTEGN
+410 
-420 VANANGT
+420 
-427 EVINGVRVAK
+427 
-437 GNVTNANGTK
+437 
-447 TVNGVNIAKDN
+447 
-458 DTNANGTEVING
+458 
-470 VRVAKGNTTNANG
+470 
-483 TELTDN
+483 LTDN
-489 TEIIGSTKVTGNT
+489 TAITGSTQVTGNAQT
-502 PTKGSANAVTPGKSR
+502 TGSANAIAPGKSR
-517 RHPLFA
+517 RRPLFA

-574 LEVRYWP
+574 LEVRYRP
-581 GRRSGRDVLTGHF
+581 GKRSGRDVLTGHF
-594 LGLYAG
+594 IGLYAG

-659 QTLLWQENGEYTWL
+659 RTLLWQENGEYTWL

-678 KISLVWLIT
+678 KISLAWLIT

>member
-1 MNLKPLLIIGFMQV
+1 MTFMNLKPLLIIGFMQV

-50 RSLVDYGYRD
+50 RSMVDYGYRD
-60 NHRVLAAM
+60 NNRILAAM
-68 HEIFADSLCVS
+68 HKIFADSLCVS

-88 FSSPEGNVT
+88 FSSPEGDAD

-104 QRAQAVKG
+104 RRAQAVKG

-155 QILALNTSESRKEAL
+155 QILKLNTGEKRKEAL

-175 VGIPYRHINQWIL
+175 TGIPYRHISQWIL
-188 PALRNASICTVYMRP
+188 PELRNASICTVYMRP
-203 LKHVQQGSRLVA
+203 LRHAQQGSRLVA
-215 DVQGN
+215 DAQGN

-232 ITDNT
+232 ITDDT
-237 EVVNGVRVE
+237 EVVNGVRVT
-246 KGNDTNANGTETVNG
+246 KGNDT
-261 VRVEKGNVANA
+261 NA

-291 NGTEVINGVRVEKG
+291 NGTEVINGVRV
-305 NDTNT
+305 
-310 DGTETVSDVR
+310 
-320 VTEGYVANANG
+320 
-331 TEVINGVRVEKGN
+331 
-344 DTNANGTEIINGVR
+344 
-358 VTKGNTTNANGTETV
+358 
-373 NGVRVAKGNDTN
+373 AKGNDTN
-385 ANGTEV
+385 ANGTE
-391 INGVR
+391 
-396 VTKGNIANANGTET
+396 
-410 VSGVRVTEGN
+410 
-420 VANANGT
+420 
-427 EVINGVRVAK
+427 
-437 GNVTNANGTK
+437 
-447 TVNGVNIAKDN
+447 
-458 DTNANGTEVING
+458 
-470 VRVAKGNTTNANG
+470 
-483 TELTDN
+483 LTDN
-489 TEIIGSTKVTGNT
+489 TAITGSTQVTGNAQT
-502 PTKGSANAVTPGKSR
+502 TGSANAIAPGKSR
-517 RHPLFA
+517 RRPLFA

-574 LEVRYWP
+574 LEVRYRP
-581 GRRSGRDVLTGHF
+581 GKRSGRDVLTGHF
-594 LGLYAG
+594 IGLYAG

-659 QTLLWQENGEYTWL
+659 RTLLWQENGEYTWL

>member
-50 RSLVDYGYRD
+50 RSMVDYGYRD
-60 NHRVLAAM
+60 NNRILAAM
-68 HEIFADSLCVS
+68 HKIFADSLCVS

-88 FSSPEGNVT
+88 FSSPEGDAD

-104 QRAQAVKG
+104 RRAQAVKG

-155 QILALNTSESRKEAL
+155 QILKLNTGEKRKEAL

-175 VGIPYRHINQWIL
+175 TGIPYRHISQWIL
-188 PALRNASICTVYMRP
+188 PELRNASICTVYMRP
-203 LKHVQQGSRLVA
+203 LRHAQQGSRLVA
-215 DVQGN
+215 DAQGN

-232 ITDNT
+232 ITDDT
-237 EVVNGVRVE
+237 EVVNGVRVA
-246 KGNDTNANGTETVNG
+246 KGNDTNANGTEVINGVRVTEGNVTNANDTEVINGVRVATDNIANANGTETVNG
-261 VRVEKGNVANA
+261 VRVTKGNDTNA

-291 NGTEVINGVRVEKG
+291 NGTEVINGVRV
-305 NDTNT
+305 
-310 DGTETVSDVR
+310 
-320 VTEGYVANANG
+320 
-331 TEVINGVRVEKGN
+331 
-344 DTNANGTEIINGVR
+344 
-358 VTKGNTTNANGTETV
+358 
-373 NGVRVAKGNDTN
+373 AKGNDTN
-385 ANGTEV
+385 ANGTE
-391 INGVR
+391 
-396 VTKGNIANANGTET
+396 
-410 VSGVRVTEGN
+410 
-420 VANANGT
+420 
-427 EVINGVRVAK
+427 
-437 GNVTNANGTK
+437 
-447 TVNGVNIAKDN
+447 
-458 DTNANGTEVING
+458 
-470 VRVAKGNTTNANG
+470 
-483 TELTDN
+483 LTDN
-489 TEIIGSTKVTGNT
+489 TAITGSTQVTGNAQT
-502 PTKGSANAVTPGKSR
+502 TGSANAIAPGKSR
-517 RHPLFA
+517 RRPLFA

-574 LEVRYWP
+574 LEVRYRP
-581 GRRSGRDVLTGHF
+581 GKRSGRDVLTGHF
-594 LGLYAG
+594 IGLYAG

-659 QTLLWQENGEYTWL
+659 RTLLWQENGEYTWL

>member
-88 FSSPEGNVT
+88 FSSPEGNIT
-97 YNRRLAL
+97 YNQRLAL

-203 LKHVQQGSRLVA
+203 LRHAQQGSRLIA
-215 DVQGN
+215 DAQGN
-220 NGKEYQKADGTE
+220 NMKEYQKADGAE
-232 ITDNT
+232 ITD
-237 EVVNGVRVE
+237 
-246 KGNDTNANGTETVNG
+246 D
-261 VRVEKGNVANA
+261 
-272 NGTEV
+272 
-277 INGVRVAKGNDTNA
+277 
-291 NGTEVINGVRVEKG
+291 
-305 NDTNT
+305 
-310 DGTETVSDVR
+310 
-320 VTEGYVANANG
+320 

-502 PTKGSANAVTPGKSR
+502 PAKGSANAVTPGKSR

-659 QTLLWQENGEYTWL
+659 RTLLWQENGEYTWL

>member
-60 NHRVLAAM
+60 NQRVLAAM

-155 QILALNTSESRKEAL
+155 QILALNTSESRKETL

-203 LKHVQQGSRLVA
+203 LKHAQQDSRLVA
-215 DVQGN
+215 DAQGN
-220 NGKEYQKADGTE
+220 NMKEYQKANGAE
-232 ITDNT
+232 ITDDT
-237 EVVNGVRVE
+237 EVVNGVRVT

-261 VRVEKGNVANA
+261 VRVEKGNVA

-320 VTEGYVANANG
+320 VTEGNVA
-331 TEVINGVRVEKGN
+331 
-344 DTNANGTEIINGVR
+344 NANGTEIINGVR

-373 NGVRVAKGNDTN
+373 NGVRVAKGN
-385 ANGTEV
+385 
-391 INGVR
+391 
-396 VTKGNIANANGTET
+396 IANANGTGT

-427 EVINGVRVAK
+427 EVINGVRVEK

-458 DTNANGTEVING
+458 DTNANGTETVNG
-470 VRVAKGNTTNANG
+470 VRVAKGNDTNPDG
-483 TELTDN
+483 TEVTDN
-489 TEIIGSTKVTGNT
+489 TEIIGSTQVTGNT
-502 PTKGSANAVTPGKSR
+502 PTKGSANAIAPGKSR

-567 LQILMGG
+567 LQVLMGG
-574 LEVRYWP
+574 LEVRYRP

-659 QTLLWQENGEYTWL
+659 RTLLWQENGEYTWL

>member
-50 RSLVDYGYRD
+50 RSMVDYGYRD
-60 NHRVLAAM
+60 NNRILAAM
-68 HEIFADSLCVS
+68 HKIFADSLCVS

-88 FSSPEGNVT
+88 FSSPEGDAD

-104 QRAQAVKG
+104 RRAQAVKG

-155 QILALNTSESRKEAL
+155 QILKLNTGEKRKEAL

-175 VGIPYRHINQWIL
+175 TGIPYRHISQWIL
-188 PALRNASICTVYMRP
+188 PELRNASICTVYMRP
-203 LKHVQQGSRLVA
+203 LSHAQQGSRLVA
-215 DVQGN
+215 DAQGN

-232 ITDNT
+232 ITDDT
-237 EVVNGVRVE
+237 EIVNGVRVA
-246 KGNDTNANGTETVNG
+246 KGNDINANGTEVING
-261 VRVEKGNVANA
+261 VRVTKGNDANANGTEVINGVRVTKGNDANA

-291 NGTEVINGVRVEKG
+291 NGTETVNGVNVAKG
-305 NDTNT
+305 N
-310 DGTETVSDVR
+310 V
-320 VTEGYVANANG
+320 
-331 TEVINGVRVEKGN
+331 
-344 DTNANGTEIINGVR
+344 
-358 VTKGNTTNANGTETV
+358 TNANGTETV
-373 NGVRVAKGNDTN
+373 NGVN
-385 ANGTEV
+385 
-391 INGVR
+391 
-396 VTKGNIANANGTET
+396 
-410 VSGVRVTEGN
+410 
-420 VANANGT
+420 
-427 EVINGVRVAK
+427 VAK
-437 GNVTNANGTK
+437 GNV
-447 TVNGVNIAKDN
+447 
-458 DTNANGTEVING
+458 TNANGTEVING
-470 VRVAKGNTTNANG
+470 VRVAKGNDTNPDGTKNISGVRVAKGNDTNANG

-489 TEIIGSTKVTGNT
+489 TAITGSTQVTGNAQT
-502 PTKGSANAVTPGKSR
+502 TGSANAIAPGKSSR
-517 RHPLFA
+517 RPLFA

-574 LEVRYWP
+574 LEVRYRP
-581 GRRSGRDVLTGHF
+581 GKRSGRDVLTGHF
-594 LGLYAG
+594 IGLYAG

-659 QTLLWQENGEYTWL
+659 RTLLWQENGEYTWL

>member
-15 LPFPIYSQEARETKK
+15 LPFPIYPQEARETKK

-50 RSLVDYGYRD
+50 RSMVDYGYRD
-60 NHRVLAAM
+60 NNRILAAM
-68 HEIFADSLCVS
+68 HKIFADSLCVS

-88 FSSPEGNVT
+88 FSSPEGDAD

-104 QRAQAVKG
+104 RRAQAVKG

-155 QILALNTSESRKEAL
+155 QILKLNTGEKRKEAL

-175 VGIPYRHINQWIL
+175 TGIPYRHISQWIL
-188 PALRNASICTVYMRP
+188 PELRNASICTVYMRP
-203 LKHVQQGSRLVA
+203 LRHAQQGSRLVA
-215 DVQGN
+215 DAQGN

-232 ITDNT
+232 ITDDT
-237 EVVNGVRVE
+237 EV
-246 KGNDTNANGTETVNG
+246 
-261 VRVEKGNVANA
+261 
-272 NGTEV
+272 
-277 INGVRVAKGNDTNA
+277 
-291 NGTEVINGVRVEKG
+291 
-305 NDTNT
+305 
-310 DGTETVSDVR
+310 
-320 VTEGYVANANG
+320 
-331 TEVINGVRVEKGN
+331 
-344 DTNANGTEIINGVR
+344 
-358 VTKGNTTNANGTETV
+358 V

-396 VTKGNIANANGTET
+396 VTKGN
-410 VSGVRVTEGN
+410 

-437 GNVTNANGTK
+437 GDVANVNGTEVINGVRVTKDNDTNANGTETVNGVNVAKGNVTNANGTEP
-447 TVNGVNIAKDN
+447 VNGVNAAKGN

-470 VRVAKGNTTNANG
+470 VRVAKGNDTNPDGTKNISGVRVAKGNDTNANG

-489 TEIIGSTKVTGNT
+489 TAITGSTQVTGNAQT
-502 PTKGSANAVTPGKSR
+502 TGSANAIAPGKSR
-517 RHPLFA
+517 RRPLFA

-574 LEVRYWP
+574 LEVRYRP
-581 GRRSGRDVLTGHF
+581 GKRSGRDVLTGHF
-594 LGLYAG
+594 IGLYAG

-659 QTLLWQENGEYTWL
+659 RTLLWQENGEYTWL

>member
-50 RSLVDYGYRD
+50 RSMVDYGYRD
-60 NHRVLAAM
+60 NNRILAAM
-68 HEIFADSLCVS
+68 HKIFADSLCVS

-88 FSSPEGNVT
+88 FSSPEGDAD

-104 QRAQAVKG
+104 RRAQAVKG

-155 QILALNTSESRKEAL
+155 QILKLNTGEKRKEAL

-175 VGIPYRHINQWIL
+175 TGIPYRHISQWIL
-188 PALRNASICTVYMRP
+188 PELRNASICTVYMRP
-203 LKHVQQGSRLVA
+203 LRHAQQGSRLVA
-215 DVQGN
+215 DAQGN

-232 ITDNT
+232 ITDDT
-237 EVVNGVRVE
+237 EVVNGVRVA
-246 KGNDTNANGTETVNG
+246 KGNDT
-261 VRVEKGNVANA
+261 NA

-291 NGTEVINGVRVEKG
+291 NGTEVINGVRVTKG
-305 NDTNT
+305 ND
-310 DGTETVSDVR
+310 
-320 VTEGYVANANG
+320 
-331 TEVINGVRVEKGN
+331 
-344 DTNANGTEIINGVR
+344 
-358 VTKGNTTNANGTETV
+358 TNANGTETV
-373 NGVRVAKGNDTN
+373 NGVN
-385 ANGTEV
+385 
-391 INGVR
+391 
-396 VTKGNIANANGTET
+396 
-410 VSGVRVTEGN
+410 
-420 VANANGT
+420 
-427 EVINGVRVAK
+427 VAK
-437 GNVTNANGTK
+437 GNVTNANGTE
-447 TVNGVNIAKDN
+447 TVNDVNAAKGN

-470 VRVAKGNTTNANG
+470 VRVAKGNDTNPDGTKNISGVRVAKGNDTNANG

-489 TEIIGSTKVTGNT
+489 TEITGSTKVTGNAQT
-502 PTKGSANAVTPGKSR
+502 TGSANAIAPGKSR

-574 LEVRYWP
+574 LEVRYRP
-581 GRRSGRDVLTGHF
+581 GKRSGRDVLTGHF
-594 LGLYAG
+594 IGLYAG

-659 QTLLWQENGEYTWL
+659 RTLLWQENGEYTWL

>member
-50 RSLVDYGYRD
+50 RSMVDYGYRD
-60 NHRVLAAM
+60 NNRILAAM
-68 HEIFADSLCVS
+68 HKIFADSLCVS

-88 FSSPEGNVT
+88 FSSPEGDAD

-104 QRAQAVKG
+104 RRAQAVKG

-155 QILALNTSESRKEAL
+155 QILKLNTGEKRKEAL

-175 VGIPYRHINQWIL
+175 TGIPYRHISQWIL
-188 PALRNASICTVYMRP
+188 PELRNASICTVYMRP
-203 LKHVQQGSRLVA
+203 LRHAQQGSRLVA
-215 DVQGN
+215 DAQGN

-232 ITDNT
+232 ITDDT
-237 EVVNGVRVE
+237 EIVNGVRVAKGNDTNTNGTE
-246 KGNDTNANGTETVNG
+246 VINGVRVTKGNDTNANGTEVING
-261 VRVEKGNVANA
+261 VRVTKGNDTNA

-291 NGTEVINGVRVEKG
+291 NGTETVNGVNVAKG
-305 NDTNT
+305 N
-310 DGTETVSDVR
+310 V
-320 VTEGYVANANG
+320 
-331 TEVINGVRVEKGN
+331 
-344 DTNANGTEIINGVR
+344 
-358 VTKGNTTNANGTETV
+358 TNANGTETV
-373 NGVRVAKGNDTN
+373 NGVNAAKG
-385 ANGTEV
+385 
-391 INGVR
+391 
-396 VTKGNIANANGTET
+396 
-410 VSGVRVTEGN
+410 
-420 VANANGT
+420 
-427 EVINGVRVAK
+427 
-437 GNVTNANGTK
+437 
-447 TVNGVNIAKDN
+447 N

-470 VRVAKGNTTNANG
+470 VRVAKGNDTNANG

-489 TEIIGSTKVTGNT
+489 TEIIGSTQVTGNA
-502 PTKGSANAVTPGKSR
+502 PTTGSANAIAPGKSR
-517 RHPLFA
+517 RRPLFA

-555 FPWWLINDDRYC
+555 VPWWLINDDRYC

-574 LEVRYWP
+574 LEVRYRP
-581 GRRSGRDVLTGHF
+581 GKRSGRDVLTGHF
-594 LGLYAG
+594 IGLYAG

-659 QTLLWQENGEYTWL
+659 RTLLWQENGEYTWL

>member
-50 RSLVDYGYRD
+50 RSMVDYGYRD
-60 NHRVLAAM
+60 NNRILAAM
-68 HEIFADSLCVS
+68 HKIFADSLCVS

-88 FSSPEGNVT
+88 FSSPEGDAD

-104 QRAQAVKG
+104 RRAQAVKG

-155 QILALNTSESRKEAL
+155 QILKLNTGEKRKEAL

-175 VGIPYRHINQWIL
+175 TGIPYRHISQWIL
-188 PALRNASICTVYMRP
+188 PELRNASICTVYMRP
-203 LKHVQQGSRLVA
+203 LRHAQQGSRLVA
-215 DVQGN
+215 DAQGN

-232 ITDNT
+232 ITDDT
-237 EVVNGVRVE
+237 EVVNGVRVA
-246 KGNDTNANGTETVNG
+246 KGNDTNANGTEVING
-261 VRVEKGNVANA
+261 VRVTKGNVANANGTEVINGVRVTKGNDTNA

-291 NGTEVINGVRVEKG
+291 NGTEVINGVRV
-305 NDTNT
+305 
-310 DGTETVSDVR
+310 
-320 VTEGYVANANG
+320 
-331 TEVINGVRVEKGN
+331 
-344 DTNANGTEIINGVR
+344 
-358 VTKGNTTNANGTETV
+358 
-373 NGVRVAKGNDTN
+373 AKGNDTN
-385 ANGTEV
+385 ANGTE
-391 INGVR
+391 
-396 VTKGNIANANGTET
+396 
-410 VSGVRVTEGN
+410 
-420 VANANGT
+420 
-427 EVINGVRVAK
+427 
-437 GNVTNANGTK
+437 
-447 TVNGVNIAKDN
+447 
-458 DTNANGTEVING
+458 
-470 VRVAKGNTTNANG
+470 
-483 TELTDN
+483 LTDN
-489 TEIIGSTKVTGNT
+489 TAITGSTQVTGNAQT
-502 PTKGSANAVTPGKSR
+502 TGSANAIAPGKSR
-517 RHPLFA
+517 RRPLFA

-574 LEVRYWP
+574 LEVRYRP
-581 GRRSGRDVLTGHF
+581 GKRSGRDVLTRHF
-594 LGLYAG
+594 IGLYAG

-659 QTLLWQENGEYTWL
+659 RTLLWQENGEYTWL